1 MCNKSSDVG
10 HGRERTG
17 GDYEAVIEGDIDGFS
32 TDQGITRMHNLL
44 YHVFTPMLTQFAY
57 FFIINEALFLL
68 RES

>member
-32 TDQGITRMHNLL
+32 TDQGINRMHNLL
-44 YHVFTPMLTQFAY
+44 YHVFTPM
-57 FFIINEALFLL
+57 
-68 RES
+68 